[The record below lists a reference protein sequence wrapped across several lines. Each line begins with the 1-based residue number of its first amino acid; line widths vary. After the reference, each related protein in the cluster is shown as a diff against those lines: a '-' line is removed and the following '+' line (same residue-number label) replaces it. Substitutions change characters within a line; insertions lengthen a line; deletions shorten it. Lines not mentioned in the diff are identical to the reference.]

1 MPNENPTNVTNTPIS
16 KSFKGILRIS
26 NNNTE
31 GSYDSLSNKNV
42 YAHDYKMWEAEGTQQ
57 VSGALT
63 DGIRYITSDSYT
75 NLKIPV
81 TDSMG
86 NTLNFAVGGLKA
98 NNESNGTCIG
108 TFEDIGA
115 IDMDTARLQ
124 FTAEDSDTY
133 PSITTPS
140 IYVGYEGEKIKNKAQ
155 LVGSLNIDSYE
166 NKPGTL
172 AISTKYYHS
181 GGNITSTEISGENKK
196 FRVLYQSST
205 KTSKKYDAVLY
216 NQENYRSNIDDD
228 GVTNIDCYVDISNL
242 RELCDKKI
250 SEFLSGNASELPS
263 GTILWQYC
271 SIDKWFCK
279 DGESIDETKWQGY
292 LPAMTSGS
300 LLGSENIIDNAYC
313 SDSKIQFNNKISAE
327 IPPDFK
333 RGYVLCDGGTKTMK
347 LYPLH
352 MTKTH
357 SDGKKIRKRLD
368 LFFNLFYS
376 IGYFYTSVEKIKFR
390 HVCRILKGNEVTFA
404 FDYPDKPGSMGK
416 VWSTIENMVPSD
428 IERFKNTIY
437 ACDMALICAFKA
449 FDTLYDSPTDFNL
462 CTTDG
467 KLDADK
473 MIKWLKDQAI
483 PEKYIFGA
491 IFGDTTKNVYY
502 KYEDDKLINIG
513 NEINKFTDI
522 IPYYSY
528 NDKNLT
534 YHEVEIYKMAEIR
547 NLAELFANTN
557 DYSDDVLNNLWNL
570 YTISY
575 DVPKMYMKEES
586 KEFGL
591 FPGSSGLSISEK
603 FTLVD
608 LNLGDDETGKITSGV
623 QYNSHIMDNYCR
635 FNLGNIPHYHYTG
648 VKTLIEGNYDKKEIP
663 ISGSTDFNST
673 ASELSENNSVVE
685 VVLNSY
691 TKDDAK
697 LNNSNQAFSA
707 DKYQNQYILQ
717 GLKNDEYTSN
727 VYNYNTTI
735 SGVHGQGTVSNSSTY
750 RWYGATSGP
759 ISSKNSRPNTI
770 FRPKA
775 TKLLPLI
782 KL

>member
-1 MPNENPTNVTNTPIS
+1 MPNDNPTNVTNTPIS

-26 NNNTE
+26 NNNAE
-31 GSYDSLSNKNV
+31 GSYNSLSDKNV
-42 YAHDYKMWEAEGTQQ
+42 YAHDYKMWEAEGAQQ

-63 DGIRYITSDSYT
+63 DGIRYITSDNYT

-86 NTLNFAVGGLKA
+86 NTLNFAVGGLKT
-98 NNESNGTCIG
+98 NNESNGTCVG
-108 TFEDIGA
+108 TFEEIGA
-115 IDMDTARLQ
+115 IDMNVARLQ
-124 FTAEDSDTY
+124 FTAEDSITY

-166 NKPGTL
+166 NMPATL
-172 AISTKYYHS
+172 AIGTNYHHS
-181 GGNITSTEISGENKK
+181 GDNITSTANKK
-196 FRVLYQSST
+196 FRVLYQSSA
-205 KTSKKYDAVLY
+205 KTSKKYDAILY
-216 NQENYRSNIDDD
+216 NQENYRHNEVN
-228 GVTNIDCYVDISNL
+228 GVTNIDCYVDVSNL

-300 LLGSENIIDNAYC
+300 LLGSENIIDNAYY

-390 HVCRILKGNEVTFA
+390 HVIKNSDGTFTLDYSDAGN
-404 FDYPDKPGSMGK
+404 MGR
-416 VWSTIENMVPSD
+416 VWSTVENIVPSD

-449 FDTLYDSPTDFNL
+449 FDTLYDSPVDFNE
-462 CTTDG
+462 CTIDG
-467 KLDADK
+467 KLDAGK
-473 MIKWLKDQAI
+473 MIDWLAKQDI

-513 NEINKFTDI
+513 NEINKFTDT

-528 NDKNLT
+528 NNRNLT
-534 YHEVEIYKMAEIR
+534 YHEVKIYNMAEIR
-547 NLAELFANTN
+547 DLAELFANTYNYN
-557 DYSDDVLNNLWNL
+557 DNALNALWNL

-575 DVPKMYMKEES
+575 DVPKMYMKEDS

-591 FPGSSGLSISEK
+591 FPGSSGLSISEE

-608 LNLGDDETGKITSGV
+608 LDGSKTITSGV
-623 QYNSHIMDNYCR
+623 QYNSHIMNNYCR
-635 FNLGNIPHYHYTG
+635 FNLGNIPHYHYIG
-648 VKTLIEGNYDKKEIP
+648 VKVHKGES
-663 ISGSTDFNST
+663 ISISSSTNKNDS
-673 ASELSENNSVVE
+673 APDLSSSNSVVE

-691 TKDDAK
+691 GSGDAT
-697 LNNSNQAFSA
+697 FGA
-707 DKYQNQYILQ
+707 DKYRNQYVLQ
-717 GLKNDEYTSN
+717 GLKSDEYISN

-735 SGVHGQGTVSNSSTY
+735 SGVHGQGIVSSDSTY
-750 RWYGATSGP
+750 RWYGATSKP
-759 ISSKNSRPNTI
+759 KSSTNSNPNEI

>member
-1 MPNENPTNVTNTPIS
+1 MSDQNPTNVTNTPIS

-26 NNNTE
+26 NNNAG
-31 GSYDSLSNKNV
+31 GSYDSLSDKNV
-42 YAHDYKMWEAEGTQQ
+42 YAHDYKMWEAEGVQQ

-63 DGIRYITSDSYT
+63 DGIRYITSDNYT

-98 NNESNGTCIG
+98 NNESNGTCVG
-108 TFEDIGA
+108 TFEEIGA
-115 IDMDTARLQ
+115 IDMNKPRLQ
-124 FTAEDSDTY
+124 FTTEDATTY
-133 PSITTPS
+133 PVIRTPS
-140 IYVGYEGEKIKNKAQ
+140 IYVGYEGGKIKNKAQ

-166 NKPGTL
+166 NMPGTL
-172 AISTKYYHS
+172 AISTKYHHR
-181 GGNITSTEISGENKK
+181 GNDIISTDENDDKK
-196 FRVLYQSST
+196 IFRVLYQNSA

-216 NQENYRSNIDDD
+216 NQENYRSNTID
-228 GVTNIDCYVDISNL
+228 GVKHIDCYVDISNL
-242 RELCDKKI
+242 REICDKKI

-292 LPAMTSGS
+292 LPAMTSSS
-300 LLGSENIIDNAYC
+300 LLGSENIIDGAYYN
-313 SDSKIQFNNKISAE
+313 DSKIQFNNKISAE

-333 RGYVLCDGGTKTMK
+333 RGYVLCDGGSKTMK

-390 HVCRILKGNEVTFA
+390 HIIKNSDGSFTLDYSEPGN
-404 FDYPDKPGSMGK
+404 MGR
-416 VWSTIENMVPSD
+416 VWSTVENIVPSD

-449 FDTLYDSPTDFNL
+449 FDTLYDSPVDFNN
-462 CTTDG
+462 CAING
-467 KLDADK
+467 KLNADL
-473 MIKWLKDQAI
+473 MIKWLEKQVI

-491 IFGDTTKNVYY
+491 IFKDTSKNVYY

-528 NDKNLT
+528 NDKVLN
-534 YHEVEIYKMAEIR
+534 YHEVQICKMAEVR
-547 NLAELFANTN
+547 DLADLFANTYNYN
-557 DYSDDVLNNLWNL
+557 DNALNALWNL

-575 DVPKMYMKEES
+575 DVPKMYIKEDG

-591 FPGSSGLSISEK
+591 FPGSSGLSISEE

-608 LNLGDDETGKITSGV
+608 LDDDGTGKTTSGV
-623 QYNSHIMDNYCR
+623 QYDSHIMNNYCR
-635 FNLGNIPHYHYTG
+635 FNLGNIPHYHYIG
-648 VKTLIEGNYDKKEIP
+648 VKAHYGEEIT
-663 ISGSTDFNST
+663 ISNST
-673 ASELSENNSVVE
+673 NTNNSAADLSASNSVVE
-685 VVLNSY
+685 AVLNSY
-691 TKDDAK
+691 TSGDAT
-697 LNNSNQAFSA
+697 FSA

-717 GLKNDEYTSN
+717 GLNSNEYISDA
-727 VYNYNTTI
+727 YSYNTTI
-735 SGVHGQGTVSNSSTY
+735 SGVHGQGTVSSNNIY

-759 ISSKNSRPNTI
+759 QSSANSRPNDI